1 VAKSHT
7 GNFTQ
12 GQSGAA
18 YTITVTNSGGSAT
31 VGTVTVTDTLPA
43 SLTYVSGT
51 GTGWSCSASGQVVT
65 CTNNNVVAGSTSFPA
80 ITLTVNVSA
89 TAPSSVTNAVSVAGG
104 GETNT
109 ANDSASDATTINPV
123 ADLTVAKTHTGNF
136 TRGSTGTYSI
146 IVTNSAT
153 TATNG
158 TTVTVTDTVPAG
170 LTPTGASGTGWT
182 CNIALQVV
190 TCTRTSVLAGSAS
203 YPAISVTVS
212 VAQNAASSITNTA
225 AVSGGGQANT
235 ANDSSS
241 DATSIISSSDL
252 SLTKV
257 VTTPGSGINSNVT
270 FTITLTNSG
279 PTNATNVAVKDQL
292 PAGLTYVSS
301 TPSVGTYN
309 SGTGIWT
316 VAALATGSNAT
327 LQLVAR
333 IGALGSLTNTAQ
345 VTASDQPDPDST
357 PNNNN
362 AAEDDQAS
370 ANLSTSPPS
379 ITLCKTIVGQPCPP
393 PALSTQAPGTDIS
406 YSVTF
411 TNSGGSFASSFVIT
425 DPIPA
430 NTDIKVGSESHTTP
444 LPTGLTGVTVEYFDI
459 STSTWITN
467 PVSGGGGAPAGYNRN
482 VTIIRWTFSGQLS
495 QIAPN
500 NTGNVRFTVRIR

>member
-1 VAKSHT
+1 M
-7 GNFTQ
+7 
-12 GQSGAA
+12 
-18 YTITVTNSGGSAT
+18 
-31 VGTVTVTDTLPA
+31 TVTDTLPA
-43 SLTYVSGT
+43 SLSPTAASGT
-51 GTGWSCSASGQVVT
+51 GWTCNIAAQIVT
-65 CTNNNVVAGSTSFPA
+65 CTRTDALVAPNSYPA
-80 ITLTVNVSA
+80 ITVTVNVSS
-89 TAPSSVTNAVSVAGG
+89 TAPASVTNTASVSGG

-109 ANDSASDATTINPV
+109 GNDSASDATTINQL
-123 ADLTVAKTHTGNF
+123 ADLTIAKTHTGNF

-146 IVTNSAT
+146 AVTNSGSAAT
-153 TATNG
+153 DG
-158 TTVTVTDTVPAG
+158 TTVTVSDTVPAG

-182 CNIALQVV
+182 CNIAAQVV

-212 VAQNAASSITNTA
+212 VAQSAGSSITNTA
-225 AVSGGGQANT
+225 SVSGGGQANT

-241 DATSIISSSDL
+241 DATTIISSSDL

-270 FTITLTNSG
+270 FTVTLTNSG
-279 PTNATNVAVKDQL
+279 PTNASNVAVKDQL
-292 PAGLTYVSS
+292 PSGLTYVSS
-301 TPSVGTYN
+301 TPSVGSYN

-316 VAALATGSNAT
+316 VAALATGSSAT

-333 IGALGSLTNTAQ
+333 IDALGSLTNTAQ

-370 ANLSTSPPS
+370 ASLSTSPPS

-393 PALSTQAPGTDIS
+393 PALPTQAPGSDIS

-411 TNSGGSFASSFVIT
+411 TNSGGSFASNFIIT
-425 DPIPA
+425 DPIPT

-444 LPTGLTGVTVEYFDI
+444 LPTGLTGVTVEYFDS

-482 VTIIRWTFSGQLS
+482 ITIIRWTFNGQLS